1 MEAKRANKDVA
12 GVLQQAQRYCRDVQA
27 GEESDLK
34 SGGWGPEGEAR
45 IPFAF
50 STNGRPAARL
60 PARGVGSV
68 RAEAGYGGAMGL
80 IRGSFSLS
88 NPTRPDL
95 APMEVSALVDS
106 GAVHLCI
113 PEHLAIQLSLAELER
128 REVVLADGHRRTVP
142 YVGPVEVRFR
152 NRRCFTGAM
161 VLGNEVLLGAI
172 PMEDMDLVLRP
183 SCRAWM

>member
-1 MEAKRANKDVA
+1 VG
-12 GVLQQAQRYCRDVQA
+12 GV
-27 GEESDLK
+27 K
-34 SGGWGPEGEAR
+34 S
-45 IPFAF
+45 
-50 STNGRPAARL
+50 
-60 PARGVGSV
+60 V
-68 RAEAGYGGAMGL
+68 AGYGELMGL
-80 IRGSFSLS
+80 IRGTFSLS

-95 APMEVSALVDS
+95 VPLEVSALVDT

-113 PEHLAIQLSLAELER
+113 PEHLAIQLSLSELER

-183 SCRAWM
+183 QLQSVDVNPESPNIPVSVAK